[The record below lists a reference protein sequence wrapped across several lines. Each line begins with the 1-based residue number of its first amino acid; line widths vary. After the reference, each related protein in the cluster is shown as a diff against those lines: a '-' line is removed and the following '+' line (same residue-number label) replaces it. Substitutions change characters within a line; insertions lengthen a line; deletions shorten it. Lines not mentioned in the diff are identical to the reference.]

1 MMAERA
7 ERAKPPAGLQ
17 SGYKERRSG
26 RLGRP
31 NTREG
36 VLKRLGLEG
45 ITEITPEIKARLTPK
60 ELQAV
65 KLAIRS
71 RHERE
76 NRQYYLANGK
86 CPRCGGARPVVPG
99 KTLCEVCL
107 ENNRRRTRTRHAK
120 AQSLGLCAV
129 CEKRLPEPGFTTCH
143 YCKELRRRY
152 MVARYHKKHPDAEY
166 RLDKNPNASRN
177 RLPAVYGA
185 DGCRIYPKVP
195 LEVHPEVLENALY
208 VPKNARRTPHVRR
221 HATKIHPTA

>member
-7 ERAKPPAGLQ
+7 ERAERTKPPAGLQ
-17 SGYKERRSG
+17 TDYKERRSG
-26 RLGRP
+26 RVGRP

-36 VLKRLGLEG
+36 VLKRLGLED
-45 ITEITPEIKARLTPK
+45 ITEITPEIKERLSPR
-60 ELQAV
+60 ELRAV

-71 RHERE
+71 RKDRE
-76 NRQYYLANGK
+76 NRQYYLSNGR
-86 CPRCGGARPVVPG
+86 CPRCGGVRPVVPG
-99 KTLCEVCL
+99 KKLCEVCL
-107 ENNRRRTRTRHAK
+107 EDNRKRTRTRHAK

-166 RLDKNPNASRN
+166 RLNKNPNASRN

-195 LEVHPEVLENALY
+195 LGVHQEVLENALY
-208 VPKNARRTPHVRR
+208 IPRNERRTRYTRPN
-221 HATKIHPTA
+221 A